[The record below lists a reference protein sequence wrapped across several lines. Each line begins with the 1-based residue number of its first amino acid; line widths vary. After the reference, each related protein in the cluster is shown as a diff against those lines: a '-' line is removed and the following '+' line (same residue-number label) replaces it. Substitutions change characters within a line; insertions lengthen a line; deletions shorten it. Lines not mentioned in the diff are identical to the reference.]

1 MLNVKKPIVIGIAG
15 QKGAGKNYA
24 ATIIRNYA
32 EDSGYTV
39 TELAYADPIKEMLKV
54 GLGLTDEHFAT
65 QEAKETTIPQFGV
78 SPRYLMQ
85 TLGTNWG
92 RDLVNNNLWLI
103 VTGAQID
110 LSDTDIVLVT
120 DVRFDN
126 EANHIRSQKQGHIA
140 QVIPTIRY
148 AYEGD
153 DQHESEKGI
162 QTIGNDYIVPNPKN
176 PNFNRNI
183 INVFNQILAINA
195 LPDEMYEV
203 TVNDRVSM

>member
-1 MLNVKKPIVIGIAG
+1 MVAVKKPIVIGIAG

-65 QEAKETTIPQFGV
+65 QEAKETVIPQFGV
-78 SPRYLMQ
+78 TPRYLMQ

-92 RDLVNNNLWLI
+92 RDMVNGNLWLI

-126 EANHIRSQKQGHIA
+126 EAEHIRGQKQGHIA
-140 QVIPTIRY
+140 QVIPTIGF
-148 AYEGD
+148 AYESD
-153 DQHESEKGI
+153 DMHESEQGI
-162 QTIGNDYIVPNPKN
+162 QTYGSDYIVPNPKN

-195 LPDEMYEV
+195 IPDDMYEV
-203 TVNDRVSM
+203 TANDRVSV

>member
-1 MLNVKKPIVIGIAG
+1 MEVKKPIVIGIAG

-24 ATIIRNYA
+24 ATIIREYA
-32 EDSGYTV
+32 EDLGYTV
-39 TELAYADPIKEMLKV
+39 TELAYADPIKEMLKA

-65 QEAKETTIPQFGV
+65 QEAKETEIPQFGV
-78 SPRYLMQ
+78 TPRYLMQ

-92 RDLVNNNLWLI
+92 RDMVNGNLWLI
-103 VTGAQID
+103 VAGAYID

-126 EANHIRSQKQGHIA
+126 EAAHIRGQKQGHIA

-153 DQHESEKGI
+153 DLHESEQGI
-162 QTIGNDYIVPNPKN
+162 QTYGSDYIVPNPKN

-183 INVFNQILAINA
+183 INVFNQILTINA
-195 LPDEMYEV
+195 IPEKEYEV
-203 TVNDRVSM
+203 NLNDGVHL